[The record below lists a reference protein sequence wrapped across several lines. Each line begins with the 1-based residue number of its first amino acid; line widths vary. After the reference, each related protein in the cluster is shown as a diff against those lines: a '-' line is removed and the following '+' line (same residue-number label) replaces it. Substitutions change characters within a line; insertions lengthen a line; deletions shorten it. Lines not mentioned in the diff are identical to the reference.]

1 MSVSAPERPTD
12 RSKPETEPR
21 PSHWKRLLYR
31 VRVATQNPTAAVGI
45 LAAIL
50 FTYIIIAPIIT
61 MLSDGIR
68 VQFGDETVAG
78 DSFADFTGYYI
89 SRVFASP
96 VSGGLFWQPLLN
108 TLMVA
113 IGAVLIALTV
123 GGVLAWFISRTNMWG
138 KKFFATA
145 LIVPYMLPSWSFALA
160 WMTVF
165 RNRTVGGQSGWLE
178 AIGFEPPD
186 WMAYGQIP
194 ITLVLALHYTP
205 FVVLLFGNAL
215 KRLDSQLEDS
225 ARVLGAGSR
234 TVALRIILPLM
245 RPALMSATVLIG
257 AKCLGD
263 FGVAYLLGSPVRF
276 QVLAT
281 SLFQAITSRQT
292 GTAAILAG
300 AIVLIG
306 LITLLVD
313 AYMAREAKRF
323 ITVGGK
329 GSMNRMGQLGRMKLF
344 APLLALIVFVT
355 SVVVPLAVLF
365 LSTVMER
372 PADFTPSNFT
382 LKYWIG
388 SDLDTV
394 ALGSGILLAPDMWR
408 AAWNTIW
415 IVGLASVASGVLG
428 LLVGYVVARSPLRS
442 VGTFLR
448 LVTFMPYLVPGIA
461 FAVAFLSL
469 FAVPR
474 GIIPALYGTPFILLF
489 ALIADQMPYASRS
502 GISAMGQLGR
512 EPEEAAQAAG
522 ARWGTRLVRVVAPI
536 QKSSFVSGAL
546 LPFISGVKGLS
557 LVVVLAVPGSD
568 LLTTYSLR
576 LVEFGY
582 DQAGNA
588 VVLIICA
595 IAFFGTLLGQK
606 LSNSSLSEG
615 M

>member
-1 MSVSAPERPTD
+1 MSIQAP
-12 RSKPETEPR
+12 SR
-21 PSHWKRLLYR
+21 PSQSTPKQPDPRSGRRGRLRYR
-31 VRVATQNPTAAVGI
+31 LRVATQNPTAAVGI
-45 LAAIL
+45 LAAAL
-50 FTYIIIAPIIT
+50 FTYIIVAPIIT

-68 VQFGDETVAG
+68 VQFGDEAVAG
-78 DSFADFTGYYI
+78 GDFADFTSYYI
-89 SRVFASP
+89 ERVFASP
-96 VSGGLFWQPLLN
+96 VSSTLFWHPLLN

-113 IGAVLIALTV
+113 VGAVVIALAV
-123 GGVLAWFISRTNMWG
+123 GGVLGWFLSRTDMWG
-138 KKFFATA
+138 KKFFGTA

-165 RNRTVGGQSGWLE
+165 RNRTVGGQQGWLE
-178 AIGFEPPD
+178 AIGIEPPN
-186 WMAYGQIP
+186 WLAYGQIP

-234 TVALRIILPLM
+234 VVAMRIILPLM
-245 RPALMSATVLIG
+245 RPSLMSATVLIA

-292 GTAAILAG
+292 GTAAVLAG

-313 AYMAREAKRF
+313 SYMAREAKRF

-329 GSMNRMGQLGRMKLF
+329 GSMNRMVTLGRAKFF
-344 APLLALIVFVT
+344 APLVAMIVFTT
-355 SVVVPLAVLF
+355 SVLIPLAVLT
-365 LSTVMER
+365 LSTVMDR
-372 PADFTPSNFT
+372 PADFSPSNFT

-415 IVGLASVASGVLG
+415 VVGLASLTAGILG
-428 LLVGYVVARSPLRS
+428 LLVGYVVSRSPLRS
-442 VGTFLR
+442 VGTYLR

-474 GIIPALYGTPFILLF
+474 GIIPALYGTPFILLI

-522 ARWGTRLVRVVAPI
+522 ARWTTRLVRVVGPI
-536 QKSSFVSGAL
+536 QKNSFVSGAL

-606 LSNSSLSEG
+606 LSKSSLSEG